1 MFLPFPQW
9 VDELIE
15 KDQLPGIDYAQE
27 NPVYRHN
34 VDVAHKVQQLRPV
47 LVDEAIHWAMG
58 QILRAILEDER
69 RYWSRVANPNNRRP

>member
-15 KDQLPGIDYAQE
+15 KDQLPVIDYAQE

-69 RYWSRVANPNNRRP
+69 RYWSRIDNPNNRRP